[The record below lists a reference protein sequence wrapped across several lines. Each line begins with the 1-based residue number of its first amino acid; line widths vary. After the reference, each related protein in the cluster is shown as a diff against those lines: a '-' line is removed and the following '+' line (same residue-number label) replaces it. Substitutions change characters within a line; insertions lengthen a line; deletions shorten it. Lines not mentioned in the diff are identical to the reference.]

1 MVIVAFAGAV
11 FPLPIATGFFEQQL
25 NESVAGR

>member
-1 MVIVAFAGAV
+1 MVIVAFVVVA
-11 FPLPIATGFFEQQL
+11 FPFPIATGFFEQQL